1 MIKHLAGTTLTRIIA
16 TGLGFLT
23 IILAAR
29 ALGTE
34 EYGNIGIFILTISLF
49 QLATGIAG
57 GPALV
62 YLVPR
67 KPLRVL
73 FLVSL
78 LWAVIT
84 HVAGFAILTLVSMA
98 EPWLPAALTV
108 ISFMV
113 FMHIFSAT
121 VLLGQNRIVEYN
133 SVILLQA
140 TTMLITLL
148 IHLNFT
154 PHPSFNIYLSSFLI
168 SQTASAAFAWW
179 LLRNSFTE
187 NQSGGFFSNFAETVR
202 YGGFLQMANGLQ
214 LLNYRLSFFLIDH
227 YLGRSMVGIYN
238 AGVQLSEGIW
248 IFGKSFAVVQY
259 SKISNNKDPNYAT
272 KITLALLKAT
282 FAITLVG
289 VLILI
294 LLPKQ
299 FYIMVLGA
307 EFGNVKTVIF
317 YMSPGILALSVSQIF
332 SHYFSGTGR
341 QHYNAWGSAIGL
353 AVTVVCGFTL
363 IPSLGLPGAA
373 LTASAA
379 YMAMTI
385 FQFFVFVKISNCKL
399 GDFAVNKNDIEFI
412 RQQIK
417 AAFSTRRVK

>member
-29 ALGTE
+29 ALGAE
-34 EYGNIGIFILTISLF
+34 EYGNICIFILTISLF

-154 PHPSFNIYLSSFLI
+154 PHPSFKD
-168 SQTASAAFAWW
+168 
-179 LLRNSFTE
+179 R
-187 NQSGGFFSNFAETVR
+187 
-202 YGGFLQMANGLQ
+202 
-214 LLNYRLSFFLIDH
+214 
-227 YLGRSMVGIYN
+227 
-238 AGVQLSEGIW
+238 
-248 IFGKSFAVVQY
+248 KSVV
-259 SKISNNKDPNYAT
+259 
-272 KITLALLKAT
+272 
-282 FAITLVG
+282 
-289 VLILI
+289 
-294 LLPKQ
+294 
-299 FYIMVLGA
+299 
-307 EFGNVKTVIF
+307 
-317 YMSPGILALSVSQIF
+317 
-332 SHYFSGTGR
+332 
-341 QHYNAWGSAIGL
+341 
-353 AVTVVCGFTL
+353 
-363 IPSLGLPGAA
+363 
-373 LTASAA
+373 
-379 YMAMTI
+379 
-385 FQFFVFVKISNCKL
+385 
-399 GDFAVNKNDIEFI
+399 
-412 RQQIK
+412 
-417 AAFSTRRVK
+417 